1 MPGVVFFFQNGAEAT
16 DSKNLCC
23 LCCKSG
29 PITGTIKV
37 NRIGYVPG
45 ESVYFEA
52 SMQNLSNRECG
63 VSIALNMV

>member
-1 MPGVVFFFQNGAEAT
+1 MT
-16 DSKNLCC
+16 DDKTICC

-45 ESVYFEA
+45 ESIYFEA
-52 SMQNLSNRECG
+52 NIQNLSRREC
-63 VSIALNMV
+63 SIAAELVMVNDIKLYI